1 MRGIPLKRY
10 WIIGIAAVSVLIS
23 GIAGIIFMHPV
34 AILGGLV
41 FPFVLLYAFVYWL
54 TETRV
59 SRAKED
65 EEEGEENDKENY
77 AERKN
82 EVSSFDPS
90 LENLRDSEDFLKESD
105 IVREFMKDFGIS
117 RDKAQNL
124 YDAGYQHWGDFSEA
138 IPEDLVMVNGINP
151 TISRRIISVVRSK
164 L

>member
-1 MRGIPLKRY
+1 MKRY

-23 GIAGIIFMHPV
+23 GIAGIVFMHPV

-41 FPFVLLYAFVYWL
+41 FPFVLLYAFVYWF

-59 SRAKED
+59 QKIKD
-65 EEEGEENDKENY
+65 EEDSGPLKSGS
-77 AERKN
+77 N

-90 LENLRDSEDFLKESD
+90 LENLRDGEDFLNESD
-105 IVREFMKDFGIS
+105 IVNDYMRDFGIS

>member
-1 MRGIPLKRY
+1 MGNWMKKY
-10 WIIGIAAVSVLIS
+10 WIIGIAAVSVVIS
-23 GIAGIIFMHPV
+23 GVAGIIFMHPV

-59 SRAKED
+59 QKD
-65 EEEGEENDKENY
+65 EEIESEDKPES
-77 AERKN
+77 ASKN
-82 EVSSFDPS
+82 EVEPFDPD
-90 LENLRDSEDFLKESD
+90 LDNLRDGEEFLNESD
-105 IVREFMKDFGIS
+105 IVRDYVEDFGIS

-124 YDAGYQHWGDFSEA
+124 YDAGYQHWGDFGEA

>member
-1 MRGIPLKRY
+1 MNGIAVKRY
-10 WIIGIAAVSVLIS
+10 WIIGIAMVSVLIS
-23 GIAGIIFMHPV
+23 GIAGFIFRHPV

-59 SRAKED
+59 STSS
-65 EEEGEENDKENY
+65 EEEEEAPPES
-77 AERKN
+77 KN
-82 EVSSFDPS
+82 EVSSFDPT
-90 LENLRDSEDFLKESD
+90 LEHLRDDEDFLNESD
-105 IVREFMKDFGIS
+105 IVRDYMKDFGIS

-138 IPEDLVMVNGINP
+138 IPEDLVMVSGINP